1 MRMCQ
6 RWCILLFVCIIEMFA
21 QPEQTLKN
29 FYCCPVKCVLL
40 PMLLKFCIENKR
52 ANYSPPYFLHFS
64 SSTSTSPAI
73 YPRFGPLA

>member
-29 FYCCPVKCVLL
+29 YYCCPVKKYDIGLS
-40 PMLLKFCIENKR
+40 
-52 ANYSPPYFLHFS
+52 A
-64 SSTSTSPAI
+64 
-73 YPRFGPLA
+73 